1 MKIMIDDKL
10 VKFVIVGII
19 NTIVGMALMFGLYNI
34 AGCSYWV
41 SSLNNYI
48 FTSILSYILNKRF
61 TFGHKGDIKGSAFR
75 FAVNIAVCYLIAYG
89 IVKPLMLRLLHNQP
103 VRVQENVAMLAGM
116 VIFTG
121 LNYIGQRFFAFA
133 HSEYSDSDRAK

>member
-48 FTSILSYILNKRF
+48 FTSILSYILNKWF
-61 TFGHKGDIKGSAFR
+61 TFRHKGDI
-75 FAVNIAVCYLIAYG
+75 
-89 IVKPLMLRLLHNQP
+89 
-103 VRVQENVAMLAGM
+103 
-116 VIFTG
+116 
-121 LNYIGQRFFAFA
+121 
-133 HSEYSDSDRAK
+133 